1 MLMPISERL
10 PSPVDKR
17 LQVCWLS
24 MLLLLLVTPL
34 AATAFGA
41 ADNISMLDVARVL
54 GHKILGMGQVPDISL
69 RIVWELRLPRV
80 LLAFIAGSGLA
91 ICGYVLQSVT
101 RNPLAD
107 PYLFGISAGASFGGV
122 LALTLLGG
130 SWLAWMSLPL
140 GAFVGACLSVLIVLS
155 MAGSRADSQIE
166 RLLLSGVAVSFMF
179 GAFTSLLLYFS
190 TPQATASL
198 LFWTLGSFA
207 RADWSSLGMPALVV
221 VVALVLILGYQRQIL
236 AILGGDETAH
246 TLGVRVMK
254 LRLGMLLLCSLIT
267 ATLVAQCGGIGFVGL
282 MVPHLLRLLLPGR
295 HPMMLTALA
304 GGLFMVWVDVLAR
317 SLLPTQELPVGIITS
332 AIGSVFFLAVLHR
345 RRQY

>member
-1 MLMPISERL
+1 MSLSE
-10 PSPVDKR
+10 SPPLRVDRR
-17 LQVCWLS
+17 LQSCWLVV
-24 MLLLLLVTPL
+24 LLGLLVTPL

-41 ADNISMLDVARVL
+41 ADNIGVLEVARVL
-54 GHKILGMGQVPDISL
+54 GHKIAGMGQVSAIDQ
-69 RIVWELRLPRV
+69 RIVWELRFPRV
-80 LLAFIAGSGLA
+80 LLAFVAGCGLA
-91 ICGYVLQSVT
+91 LCGYVLQSVT

-122 LALTLLGG
+122 LAMTLLGG
-130 SWLAWMSLPL
+130 TWLAWVSLPL
-140 GAFVGACLSVLIVLS
+140 GAFAGACLSVLLVLI
-155 MAGSRADSQIE
+155 MAGNQAERQVE

-207 RADWSSLGMPALVV
+207 RADWNTLWMPVV
-221 VVALVLILGYQRQIL
+221 VVLVALVLIVGYRRQIL
-236 AILGGDETAH
+236 AMLSGDETAH
-246 TLGVRVMK
+246 TLGVRVMQM
-254 LRLGMLLLCSLIT
+254 RLGMLLLCSLIT

-304 GGLFMVWVDVLAR
+304 GGLFMVWVDVVAR

-332 AIGSVFFLAVLHR
+332 AIGSVFFLAVLHQ

>member
-1 MLMPISERL
+1 
-10 PSPVDKR
+10 
-17 LQVCWLS
+17 

-140 GAFVGACLSVLIVLS
+140 GAFVGACLSVLIVLA